1 MSFAKLWHTHTQACS
16 VAFTF
21 MTRLGRAFVVDD
33 ALLAR
38 TLAWFAP
45 IGLFI
50 GAVLTAPL
58 YIWYTLSTNFF
69 PSPLHATL
77 EPSLASNAWLAAWWY
92 VLLDL
97 WLTRG
102 LHHDGLADVTDAVG
116 SGAQGEKF
124 WSIMK
129 DSRLGA
135 FGAIALI
142 MALSGTFFA
151 VAQHISQGQFL
162 PLLLAPIFAR
172 TLCVLFACISTAH
185 NPQSLGGKVMAGKS
199 TSKAFTHLVLAF
211 LLCLPF
217 GFTKTCIALIL
228 SSILC
233 LFLRKISRLHHGANG
248 DFLGTSIVC
257 GQLIFLLSM

>member
-1 MSFAKLWHTHTQACS
+1 MSFANLWHTHTQACS

-21 MTRLGRAFVVDD
+21 MTRFGRASVVDD

-38 TLAWFAP
+38 TLVWFAP
-45 IGLFI
+45 IGLFV

-58 YIWYTLSTNFF
+58 YLWFTFSTDFF
-69 PSPLHATL
+69 
-77 EPSLASNAWLAAWWY
+77 PSLASSPWLAAWWY

-162 PLLLAPIFAR
+162 PLALAPIFAR
-172 TLCVLFACISTAH
+172 TLCVFFACISTAH
-185 NPQSLGGKVMAGKS
+185 SPQSLGGKVMAGKS
-199 TSKAFTHLVLAF
+199 AGKAIAHLMLAF